1 MSAVLNQVCFRTL
14 DKPNPASLE
23 TYRSLGGY
31 EVLKRIITEQTP
43 ADEIINELKLS
54 NLRGRGGA
62 GFPTG
67 L

>member
-1 MSAVLNQVCFRTL
+1 MSAALNQVCFRTI

-43 ADEIINELKLS
+43 ADEIISESSVASTAK
-54 NLRGRGGA
+54 
-62 GFPTG
+62 
-67 L
+67 